1 MEGGETAEKTMY
13 HQLIRKQKFLMAREG
28 GVESGER

>member
-1 MEGGETAEKTMY
+1 MEGRETAEKTMY
-13 HQLIRKQKFLMAREG
+13 LIRKQKFLRARG